1 MMSTIKPIDVS
12 DACRAVKS
20 KGYLETALKMKS
32 LAGQVFRYAVQTAK
46 AERDVTQD
54 LKGTLKKPPTKHYPA
69 IIDPVEFGQMLRSI
83 DDYHEERLAKHCFA
97 ATQEKSYAR
106 SVTRIQK
113 GLGYK
118 TPRQI
123 WFNFYRQAA

>member
-83 DDYHEERLAKHCFA
+83 DDYHEERGLVSVQF
-97 ATQEKSYAR
+97 EWLDFFKSCHKLR
-106 SVTRIQK
+106 VILLSS
-113 GLGYK
+113 
-118 TPRQI
+118 
-123 WFNFYRQAA
+123 